1 MPGKFFVMPSGKKAP
16 PQQSSLTE
24 LWGSKRTEQDPVEGS
39 AGDMRP
45 DAVGEDT
52 SSDAK
57 RALHVCNVSFAGLKR
72 TRS

>member
-1 MPGKFFVMPSGKKAP
+1 MPSGKKAP

-24 LWGSKRTEQDPVEGS
+24 LWGSKRREQEPVEGS
-39 AGDMRP
+39 VGDTRP
-45 DAVGEDT
+45 DAVGEDM

-57 RALHVCNVSFAGLKR
+57 RAYMFCSVSFAGLKR